1 MQWWLSAVV
10 QPGLRP
16 ATADTYARLT
26 RLYVLPKLGAVPL
39 GELTSQR
46 LRRWSADLA
55 ATPSR
60 QGAALSPRTVAYVQ
74 AVLRSALSEAVRL
87 DLLAAN
93 PMAGVRPP
101 RPHAV
106 PVHTFTLEEMH
117 RLDAVGAFHRLGPLF
132 SFLWQSGLR
141 IGEALALRWA
151 DVDLTDGTLTVC
163 RNLVEVS
170 GRLIEGSPKSRAGF
184 RQIVLPAQTVDLLQK
199 VKAAAPLQGAGSLVF
214 PNRLGGHLS
223 RRNVTRTW
231 ARVRARAGLP
241 SYGLHALRHTNAS
254 LQLLAGVGIAEIAA
268 HLGHENPTVTARTY
282 AHVLYPTK
290 RRAAS
295 TFDRLLARAEEEAG
309 ASGP

>member
-1 MQWWLSAVV
+1 MRWWLVAVV
-10 QPGLRP
+10 RPGLRP
-16 ATADTYARLT
+16 ATADTYQRLT
-26 RLYVLPKLGAVPL
+26 RLYVLPKLGEVLLP
-39 GELTSQR
+39 ELTSQR
-46 LRRWSADLA
+46 LRRWSTELTV
-55 ATPSR
+55 TPSR
-60 QGAALSPRTVAYVQ
+60 DGGVLSPRTVAYVQ
-74 AVLRSALSEAVRL
+74 AVLRSALAEAVRL
-87 DLLAAN
+87 DLLTAN

-101 RPHAV
+101 RPRAI
-106 PVHTFTLEEMH
+106 PVRTFTLEEMH
-117 RLDAVGAFHRLGPLF
+117 RLDAVRECHRLGSLF

-141 IGEALALRWA
+141 IGEALALRWG
-151 DVDLTDGTLTVC
+151 DVDLTEGTLTVC

-184 RQIVLPAQTVDLLQK
+184 RQIVLPAQTVELLQE
-199 VKAAAPLQGAGSLVF
+199 VKATAPRQDPGALVF
-214 PNRLGGHLS
+214 PNRLGGPLS

-231 ARVRARAGLP
+231 AEVRAAVGLP